1 VRDVTLQASRKD
13 PNMRQNCMY
22 NDYYRTQVLQ
32 RGGFDMPHFAG
43 ARYQRGHGLGSIFG
57 SIFRGLKSI
66 FPGVLKKVGRH
77 ALTTGVNIAND
88 LLEGKNIKEAAK
100 THGLR
105 GLKSAAGDVVPEIV
119 ETIKQ
124 SARSGMDQS
133 GSGSRKRK
141 RSNNNNKNTNKRRR
155 TRDIFN

>member
-1 VRDVTLQASRKD
+1 
-13 PNMRQNCMY
+13 MY
-22 NDYYRTQVLQ
+22 HDYYRNQALQ
-32 RGGFDMPHFAG
+32 RGGFAMPYFAG

-66 FPGVLKKVGRH
+66 FPSVMKTVGRH

-88 LLEGKNIKEAAK
+88 VLEGKNIKEAAK

-105 GLKSAAGDVVPEIV
+105 GLKSAAGEVVPEIV

-124 SARSGMDQS
+124 SARSGADQS

-141 RSNNNNKNTNKRRR
+141 RQQRKPCKRRR